1 METQTIPITRSPQA
15 SQRQLDQKVENKFPS
30 ETINLPSKGWFYP
43 IESPLSSGTLE
54 LKMMSAKEEDILT
67 SKNLIQKNIVL
78 DKLLEAVV
86 INKTIVLDEMLV
98 CDRNAAFFAIRRLAY
113 GDDYRATITCG
124 RCGKENSIVIDLGKI
139 DNRPFDFEKYPR
151 GENNFTFK
159 LPYSGTIITIK
170 LLTKKDENLID
181 QELTGFA
188 KVSKDFTKEITT
200 RLTHFITSVNENTEK
215 ATIRK
220 FVNEELQARDS
231 LALRNYIRDMMPDI
245 NTEFDFSCAHCN
257 LERKEETPLGVS
269 FFWPNGR
276 V

>member
-159 LPYSGTIITIK
+159 
-170 LLTKKDENLID
+170 
-181 QELTGFA
+181 
-188 KVSKDFTKEITT
+188 
-200 RLTHFITSVNENTEK
+200 
-215 ATIRK
+215 
-220 FVNEELQARDS
+220 
-231 LALRNYIRDMMPDI
+231 M
-245 NTEFDFSCAHCN
+245 
-257 LERKEETPLGVS
+257 TPIPIPIVI
-269 FFWPNGR
+269 
-276 V
+276 